1 MTADQRTAVAE
12 QLGISPSVLAGLD
25 EPSRSLPGEAGGH
38 SVYQITFA
46 NGATYVGST
55 GGRVLDR
62 LEQHFGAD
70 PGQPAPSI
78 TVAAVRGL
86 GTFAIVSRAVAGHR
100 VAGRGAR
107 LWAQRTAGTRAPSFW
122 RRGGPPGPET
132 ASGNP
137 ATWPGFL
144 FPFFASV

>member
-1 MTADQRTAVAE
+1 MTPDQRTAVAE

-86 GTFAIVSRAVAGHR
+86 GTFAIVSRAVTGIAWR
-100 VAGRGAR
+100 VVV
-107 LWAQRTAGTRAPSFW
+107 L
-122 RRGGPPGPET
+122 
-132 ASGNP
+132 ASGLSEQRARDRARAWMRSLDKP
-137 ATWPGFL
+137 IQ
-144 FPFFASV
+144 

>member
-1 MTADQRTAVAE
+1 M
-12 QLGISPSVLAGLD
+12 LAGLD

-78 TVAAVRGL
+78 TVAAVRGF
-86 GTFAIVSRAVAGHR
+86 GTFAIVSRAVAGIAWR
-100 VAGRGAR
+100 VVV
-107 LWAQRTAGTRAPSFW
+107 L
-122 RRGGPPGPET
+122 
-132 ASGNP
+132 ASGLSEQRARVWRGSLDKP
-137 ATWPGFL
+137 IQ
-144 FPFFASV
+144 